1 MRTTMILITGAVFSL
16 AAFGAHSFTAERY
29 RAKYG
34 RSTAAEEARK
44 NTAAQREASACCRTK
59 NDSFN
64 NARPLRTYAETFFH
78 AKYGRNAAAA
88 EAREK
93 LAAEESAK
101 HVHACTQLGKCILMQ
116 AHARPVRTG
125 PVAQSDTWRETFFH
139 AKYGLTFPV
148 KVAHSVLLSA
158 AGGGCEHECCKR
170 GD

>member
-1 MRTTMILITGAVFSL
+1 MRTTMILVTGALFSL
-16 AAFGAHSFTAERY
+16 AAFGADSFTAKRY

-34 RSTAAEEARK
+34 RSTPAEEARE
-44 NTAAQREASACCRTK
+44 NTAVQREAPACCRTR

-64 NARPLRTYAETFFH
+64 NARPLRTFAEMFFH
-78 AKYGRNAAAA
+78 AKYGRNTAAA
-88 EAREK
+88 EAREN
-93 LAAEESAK
+93 LAAEETAK

-116 AHARPVRTG
+116 AHAQPVRTV
-125 PVAQSDTWRETFFH
+125 PIAQSDSWRETFLH

-148 KVAHSVLLSA
+148 KAGHTDIVSD